1 MSSLIDHFETQDD
14 NQPTGLSECRL
25 GREPT
30 MLLAFT
36 GDTDEVTL
44 HYESD
49 EAVRSYFPCPGH
61 DCPVCFLGSAPQ
73 EFFLLPVFNVE
84 SRRVEVL
91 RISKK
96 RGPDSLGAHLIPHI
110 KDPDVSNKV
119 IFVRRDGSRYRV
131 EVRPLSET
139 ADRGAAAISAFQTAC
154 EEGLKLSSAFPQLSS
169 ADIADVERGRRK
181 LDAVGGFTPKEH
193 SDESGD
199 AAE

>member
-30 MLLAFT
+30 MILAFT
-36 GDTDEVTL
+36 GDTDEVAL

-49 EAVRSYFPCPGH
+49 EAVRSYVPCPGD

-73 EFFLLPVFNVE
+73 EFFLLAAFNVE
-84 SRRVEVL
+84 SQRVEVL

-96 RGPDSLGAHLIPHI
+96 RGPDSLGAHLIPHLR
-110 KDPDVSNKV
+110 DPDIANKV
-119 IFVRRDGSRYRV
+119 VFISRDNSRYRV
-131 EVRPLSET
+131 EVRPLAEN
-139 ADRGAAAISAFQTAC
+139 ADRGAAAISAFQAAC
-154 EEGLKLSSAFPQLSS
+154 EEGLELSSAFPQLSS
-169 ADIADVERGRRK
+169 ADIAEVERVRRK
-181 LDAVGGFTPKEH
+181 LDAVGGYAPSKD
-193 SDESGD
+193 SDESDD